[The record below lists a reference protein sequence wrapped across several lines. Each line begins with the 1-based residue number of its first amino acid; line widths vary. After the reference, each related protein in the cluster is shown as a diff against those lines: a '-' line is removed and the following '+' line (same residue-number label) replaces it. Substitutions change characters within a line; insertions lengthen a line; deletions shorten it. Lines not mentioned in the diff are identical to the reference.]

1 MLFLFREDDSFNLP
15 EIHVTHSNQLR
26 QPLGRCCPLQISEI
40 SIMKCLNLSF
50 FYVHEDKRKQTM
62 VCISANHTCFTTIFY
77 CYPVTR
83 RLQLWM
89 KWEPKGNEC
98 SQNNECVMNNRRI
111 MKIMALRKKN
121 KHKLIGAH
129 MRTDHFSITICLF
142 SERDSSSASLR
153 GSCSWPKGTSG
164 SQSHIRSF
172 VTLETE
178 K

>member
-1 MLFLFREDDSFNLP
+1 
-15 EIHVTHSNQLR
+15 
-26 QPLGRCCPLQISEI
+26 
-40 SIMKCLNLSF
+40 
-50 FYVHEDKRKQTM
+50 
-62 VCISANHTCFTTIFY
+62 
-77 CYPVTR
+77 
-83 RLQLWM
+83 
-89 KWEPKGNEC
+89 
-98 SQNNECVMNNRRI
+98 
-111 MKIMALRKKN
+111 MALRKKN

-178 K
+178 KLCLSQQELGLTSIKNSTALDSSIGMAFEHGGLLSNAQFKNHSELSECILTVITV